1 MQNDNV
7 IMNQPS
13 KKAQRI
19 MVEFFMKTSIPRI
32 LAALD
37 RGELVWENGQLVR
50 AKEVTAHANP
60 QRLVR

>member
-1 MQNDNV
+1 MTTTQINRPAISDETMKEMTN
-7 IMNQPS
+7 
-13 KKAQRI
+13 
-19 MVEFFMKTSIPRI
+19 FFMKTSIPRI

-50 AKEVTAHANP
+50 VKEVTTHANP

>member
-1 MQNDNV
+1 MTTTQINRPAISDET
-7 IMNQPS
+7 M
-13 KKAQRI
+13 KEMTK
-19 MVEFFMKTSIPRI
+19 FFMKTSIPRI

-50 AKEVTAHANP
+50 VKEVNAHANP